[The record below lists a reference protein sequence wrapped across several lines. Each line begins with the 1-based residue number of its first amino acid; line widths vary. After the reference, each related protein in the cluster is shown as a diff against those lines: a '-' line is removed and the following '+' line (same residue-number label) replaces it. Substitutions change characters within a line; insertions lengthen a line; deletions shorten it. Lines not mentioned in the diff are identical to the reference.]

1 MPLNGIARHMAGPH
15 GAVRSLP
22 GSLQFVLAMRP
33 VRALLM
39 PASLLFLA
47 ACQPAGPRAVASLP
61 PASTSATGG
70 DLLARGEYL
79 VRIAGCNDCHTPG
92 YAESGGK
99 VDKAGWLVG
108 SPMGFHGPWGTTYA
122 SNLRLRMQ
130 QLTEAQWLEYSA
142 NLRTRPIMPDFAVRD
157 MSEEDRRAIY
167 RFVHALGAAGQPA
180 PEALPPGRTPP
191 PPYFGMVLPAP
202 PSPPAATQ

>member
-1 MPLNGIARHMAGPH
+1 
-15 GAVRSLP
+15 
-22 GSLQFVLAMRP
+22 MRL
-33 VRALLM
+33 VTTLLI
-39 PASLLFLA
+39 PASLLLLA
-47 ACQPAGPRAVASLP
+47 ACQPTGPRSVASP
-61 PASTSATGG
+61 PDTATTAPS
-70 DLLARGEYL
+70 DAELLARGEYL

-92 YAESGGK
+92 YAEAQGK
-99 VDKAGWLVG
+99 VDKGGWLIG

-167 RFVHALGAAGQPA
+167 RFVRSLGAAGQPA
-180 PEALPPGRTPP
+180 PEALPPGQTPP
-191 PPYFGMVLPAP
+191 APYFDMVLPA
-202 PSPPAATQ
+202 SPAASAAPAPR